1 MQQTGFL
8 ILLLPILRDYTRAYL
23 IRICSEGNYGCQLT
37 VFESFVCA
45 YRAQTSYR
53 LREVILREAQ
63 KIVSIENMYC
73 KRLHVS
79 GRFVDSIGTA
89 TKPRIGHHTVTIIS
103 NVLRKL
109 VVWTAKGNRM
119 ATLSRVTP
127 IRVVGINLFTILR
140 LQWTRLRIINRPIT
154 RRDKRWISQRRYW
167 AHLLWIV
174 GHLW

>member
-63 KIVSIENMYC
+63 QKFVSIENMYC

-140 LQWTRLRIINRPIT
+140 L
-154 RRDKRWISQRRYW
+154 
-167 AHLLWIV
+167 
-174 GHLW
+174 